1 MKNKTGDNKPTETA
15 LIELQRA
22 ATADAVWKA
31 SVKLM
36 RAALPVYNVLIGL
49 PSLGITPMFMR
60 ATLPIENVER
70 FAQLA
75 PLNSAIRDLPLAPVA
90 RMSDHY
96 QPDSPNGRAFH
107 EEFLEPMGW
116 RFGAALLF
124 WSADGRFIGQLAVI
138 RTQRQGDFTNADMDL
153 LRGLHPHIEAVVQ
166 RLLALEERFAAH
178 LSLEHAIDALPLPI
192 VIVSWEGI
200 VNYCNAAGR
209 EAMSGWSLSKLSAAR
224 ALKPTGKLP
233 SQLRASC
240 QVLREEWER
249 GVRAADIRQVTRNA
263 SLFHA
268 SDPNFR
274 AEIRLVEAKAGRA
287 LQPSF
292 AIHFHLPPTEN
303 TETARALA
311 RLSCLTRAEHEVVR
325 LASAGDDNADI
336 ARSLGVSVSTVRTH
350 LRNVFRKLGITSRSR
365 LAPLYQ
371 DLKPQ

>member
-1 MKNKTGDNKPTETA
+1 MKKPKRGPTSTNNP

-22 ATADAVWKA
+22 ATADDVWKA

-60 ATLPIENVER
+60 ATLPIQNVER

-75 PLNSAIRDLPLAPVA
+75 PLNRVIMKTPLAPVA
-90 RMSDHY
+90 RMSDHHD
-96 QPDSPNGRAFH
+96 PDSPDGRAFH
-107 EEFLEPMGW
+107 EEFLKPMGW

-124 WSADGRFIGQLAVI
+124 WSAEGRFIGQLAVI
-138 RTQRQGDFTNADMDL
+138 RTPKQGDFTNAEMNL
-153 LRGLHPHIEAVVQ
+153 LRELHPHVEAVVQ

-192 VIVSWEGI
+192 VIASWDGA

-209 EAMSGWSLSKLSAAR
+209 EAMSAWSLAKLPASR

-233 SQLRASC
+233 SQIRASC
-240 QVLREEWER
+240 QTLRDEWER
-249 GVRAADIRQVTRNA
+249 GVRADDIRYVTR
-263 SLFHA
+263 SLSLSHG
-268 SDPNFR
+268 SDVNFR

-292 AIHFHLPPTEN
+292 AIHFHLPPTAN

-311 RLSCLTRAEHEVVR
+311 SLSRLTHAEHEVVR
-325 LASAGDDNADI
+325 LAASGDDNADI
-336 ARSLGVSVSTVRTH
+336 AKALGVSLSTVRTH
-350 LRNVFRKLGITSRSR
+350 LRHVFQKLGITTRSR

-371 DLKPQ
+371 GLKPR